1 MIRLVLLV
9 MLIIYSSCSNLNN
22 KKDKKD
28 NQRIESKIID
38 CEPPEDCTDILYKRM
53 TKLQYEIISIKRIER
68 RKFLVKVDN
77 SPYGVKDLKI
87 DLDECCR

>member
-1 MIRLVLLV
+1 MRFLL
-9 MLIIYSSCSNLNN
+9 LFIIIIYSSCNNINN

-28 NQRIESKIID
+28 NKKIESKIID
-38 CEPPEDCTDILYKRM
+38 CVSPEDCTDTLYNRM
-53 TKLQYEIISIKRIER
+53 ISLQYEIISIKRIER

-77 SPYGVKDLKI
+77 SLYGVKDLEI

>member
-1 MIRLVLLV
+1 MRFLL
-9 MLIIYSSCSNLNN
+9 LFIIIIYSSCNSIKN

-28 NQRIESKIID
+28 NQKIESKIID
-38 CEPPEDCTDILYKRM
+38 CESPKDCTDILYKRM
-53 TKLQYEIISIKRIER
+53 TKLQYEIISIKRTER

-77 SPYGVKDLKI
+77 SPYGVKDLEI

>member
-1 MIRLVLLV
+1 M
-9 MLIIYSSCSNLNN
+9 IIYSSCNNINN

-28 NQRIESKIID
+28 NQKIESKIID
-38 CEPPEDCTDILYKRM
+38 CESPEDCKDILYNRM
-53 TKLQYEIISIKRIER
+53 VKLQYEIISMKRVER

-77 SPYGVKDLKI
+77 SPYGVKDLEI